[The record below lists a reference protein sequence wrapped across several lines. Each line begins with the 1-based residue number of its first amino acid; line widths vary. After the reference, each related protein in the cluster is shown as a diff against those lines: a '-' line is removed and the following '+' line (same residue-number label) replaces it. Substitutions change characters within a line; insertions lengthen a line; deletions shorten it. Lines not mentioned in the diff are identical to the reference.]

1 LDAEVVS
8 TFGSEIGLAILQN
21 ALADLPA
28 DGIVIH
34 PSDWMRMR
42 LLKDGDGKYILG
54 ILAAMLP
61 PFSSGCLWSPRPP

>member
-1 LDAEVVS
+1 LDTEVVS

-42 LLKDGDGKYILG
+42 LLKDGDGKYIL
-54 ILAAMLP
+54 
-61 PFSSGCLWSPRPP
+61 

>member
-1 LDAEVVS
+1 MVS
-8 TFGSEIGLAILQN
+8 TFGSAIGLALLQN

-34 PSDWMRMR
+34 PSDWMR

-61 PFSSGCLWSPRPP
+61 PFSSSCLWSPRPP